1 VAGTPKGSPQAPTVG
16 SVAGITWLEI
26 SLEVPTPAA
35 EVLADAVGA
44 LTGGVEVRDAE
55 TIIRTVGGR
64 SVIVAQCAPELETDV
79 LTEVEETCAR
89 LRAAGVSPDPLTMHR
104 REAHE
109 DEWRDV
115 WKQHFRALRVGRR
128 FLIRPSWDEQPARPG
143 DRIIDI
149 DPGRAFGTGGH
160 ASTRL
165 VIAMAEEL
173 AEQRLVEKVESFL
186 DLGCGSGILSM
197 AAALLWPEARGLA
210 LDLDSEAVA
219 TTQENF
225 ARNRTATVDTRVGTL
240 ADCGDR
246 PYDVVLANI
255 EAVVLIPLASAFPP
269 RIVPGGKLILSG
281 LLATDVPAVERAYVA
296 AGFTL
301 EARRD
306 EGEWAALR
314 LGRGGR

>member
-1 VAGTPKGSPQAPTVG
+1 VPAAGTAPAPATAAT
-16 SVAGITWLEI
+16 AGITWLEI
-26 SLEVPTPAA
+26 SLEVPAPAA
-35 EVLADAVGA
+35 EVLADAIGA

-55 TIIRTVGGR
+55 TIIRTASGR
-64 SVIVAQCAPELETDV
+64 SVIVAQCSPELETEV
-79 LTEVEETCAR
+79 LSEVEATCAR

-115 WKQHFRALRVGRR
+115 WKQHFRSLRVGRH
-128 FLIRPSWDEQPARPG
+128 FLIRPSWDEEAARPG
-143 DRIIDI
+143 DRVIDI

-165 VIAMAEEL
+165 VIAMAEEIS
-173 AEQRLVEKVESFL
+173 EKTLVPKVRRFL

-197 AAALLWPEARGLA
+197 AAALLWPEARGIA
-210 LDLDSEAVA
+210 LDIDTEAVA

-225 ARNRTATVDTRVGTL
+225 ERNRTATVEARVGTL
-240 ADCGDR
+240 ADAG
-246 PYDVVLANI
+246 PEPFDVVLANI
-255 EAVVLIPLASAFPP
+255 EAVVLIPMAPAFPA
-269 RIVPGGKLILSG
+269 RLAPGGKLILSG
-281 LLATDVPAVERAYVA
+281 LLATDVPAVEAAYAA
-296 AGFTL
+296 AGFVF

-314 LGRGGR
+314 LGTPGSGS